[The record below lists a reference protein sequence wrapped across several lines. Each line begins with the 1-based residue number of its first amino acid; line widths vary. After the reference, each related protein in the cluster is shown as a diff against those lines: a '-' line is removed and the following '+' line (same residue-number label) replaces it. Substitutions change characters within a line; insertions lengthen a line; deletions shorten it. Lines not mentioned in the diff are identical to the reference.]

1 MVRCKKQE
9 SRSHHIQSAISNFRN
24 SAIFDWIAFI
34 ISIGALAG
42 LTSVLLIYQLGTTRI
57 LLAISRDRF
66 LPKSWRLI
74 HRKFRTPHVMTWIS
88 GLIVILC
95 GLFMDLNI
103 SLALA
108 NFGTFTSFVII
119 CLIVLILRAIEP
131 NRERPFKVPFCPWF
145 PIFGIIICGI
155 LIVYS
160 FNELKTSSIYF
171 VWWLVVGVL
180 IYALYGYHQKRLE
193 ERKRNIKNV

>member
-1 MVRCKKQE
+1 
-9 SRSHHIQSAISNFRN
+9 
-24 SAIFDWIAFI
+24 
-34 ISIGALAG
+34 
-42 LTSVLLIYQLGTTRI
+42 LIYQLGSTRI
-57 LLAISRDRF
+57 LFAISRDRF

-74 HRKFRTPHVMTWIS
+74 HKKYRTPHVMTWIS
-88 GLIVILC
+88 GLMVILC

-119 CLIVLILRAIEP
+119 CLIVLILRKIEP

-145 PIFGIIICGI
+145 PIAGIVICGV

-160 FNELKTSSIYF
+160 FNALKTSSIYF
-171 VWWLVVGVL
+171 IWWLLVGIF
-180 IYALYGYHQKRLE
+180 IYSAYGYHQKRLE
-193 ERKRNIKNV
+193 ERKRLGKQA